1 MIGSPDIL
9 QLLKGVDLFSALN
22 EEELEQIASVTV
34 KQKFCRDET
43 IILEKDVS
51 FQALYIIASGE
62 VQVYLS
68 GVDGRETIL
77 SLMGRGDFFG
87 EISLMTRPH
96 PIVRVT
102 SELSDR

>member
-51 FQALYIIASGE
+51 FLFLKN
-62 VQVYLS
+62 YLLFYKRY
-68 GVDGRETIL
+68 DIL
-77 SLMGRGDFFG
+77 
-87 EISLMTRPH
+87 
-96 PIVRVT
+96 
-102 SELSDR
+102 